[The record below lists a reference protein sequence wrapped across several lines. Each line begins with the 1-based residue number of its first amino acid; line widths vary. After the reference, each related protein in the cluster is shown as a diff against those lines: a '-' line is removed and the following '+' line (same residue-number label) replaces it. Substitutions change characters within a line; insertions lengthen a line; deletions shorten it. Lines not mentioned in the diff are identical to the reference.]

1 MKEKKKIKDGSYI
14 GGVKIEFTPEQIAE
28 IRGALIGEGAETA
41 EKASMTKLEKIPVGE
56 MFKHCGYEFIVLEHL
71 QTEQTVVCFKD
82 FVKENV
88 KFGENNNYDGSDVD
102 DICWELA
109 EEITD
114 TVEFTLDLTSDDG
127 LDDYGT
133 VDREVALMTTDM
145 YRKYVSI
152 LDKHKLNKWWW
163 LATPWSTATHG
174 ETDWVKCVSPSGYF
188 YFNYGYC
195 NGNGVRPFCIL
206 KSNIFVS

>member
-1 MKEKKKIKDGSYI
+1 MEKKKKIKDGIYI

-56 MFKHCGYEFIVLEHL
+56 TFKHCGYEFIVLEHL
-71 QTEQTVVCFKD
+71 QTDQTVVCFKD
-82 FVKENV
+82 LVKENV
-88 KFGENNNYDGSDVD
+88 EFEESNNYDGSNVD
-102 DICWELA
+102 DICCELA

-114 TVEFTLDLTSDDG
+114 TVEFTLDLTSYDG

-133 VDREVALMTTDM
+133 VDREVVLMTADM
-145 YRKYVSI
+145 YRKYVRI
-152 LDKHKLNKWWW
+152 LDKYKPNKWWW
-163 LATPWSTATHG
+163 LATPWSTSTHDDATY
-174 ETDWVKCVSPSGYF
+174 VKCVSPSGNFGSRNDY
-188 YFNYGYC
+188 YYDD
-195 NGNGVRPFCIL
+195 GVRPFCIL

>member
-1 MKEKKKIKDGSYI
+1 MKEKKKIEDGIYI

-28 IRGALIGEGAETA
+28 IRGALAEERAETA
-41 EKASMTKLEKIPVGE
+41 EKASMTKLEKISVGE
-56 MFKHCGYEFIVLEHL
+56 TFKHCGYEFIVLEHL
-71 QTEQTVVCFKD
+71 QTDQTVVCFKD
-82 FVKENV
+82 LVKENV
-88 KFGENNNYDGSDVD
+88 EFEESNNYDGSNVD
-102 DICWELA
+102 DICCELA

-145 YRKYVSI
+145 YRKYVRI
-152 LDKHKLNKWWW
+152 LDKYKPNKWWW
-163 LATPWSTATHG
+163 LATPWSTSTHDDATY
-174 ETDWVKCVSPSGYF
+174 VKCVSPSGRISSND
-188 YFNYGYC
+188 YFN
-195 NGNGVRPFCIL
+195 NIGVRPFCIL